1 MLWAYFDESGT
12 HNDRTGHRTGEV
24 FGGAI
29 ATQES
34 WEQVSLAWN
43 DALADFSIP
52 PPFHMVDFA
61 HSDKNNKPPFDKLD
75 KVAKQALLNRL
86 LDIQAA
92 HIKHIIGITN
102 SRQPYQNQYT
112 QIYRKCLKDVLTVM
126 RDRMAYTSEQ
136 ISVVF
141 AEHPEVSFTTISRYF
156 EDFKKDGAAFA
167 DCRVDKPINSAPLQ
181 MADLIAYELSL
192 SMRERE
198 RRYPYKRMIKSGAE
212 VKLFLLMEG
221 RLTAGSSGRAAGT
234 IKQCG

>member
-12 HNDRTGHRTGEV
+12 HGTTGREKWLV

-34 WEQVSLAWN
+34 WEQVSAAWN

-61 HSDKNNKPPFDKLD
+61 HSDSNNKPPFDKLD
-75 KVAKQALLNRL
+75 KAAKQALLNRL

-102 SRQPYQNQYT
+102 SRQPYQTEYT
-112 QIYRKCLKDVLTVM
+112 HIYTKCLKDILIVM
-126 RDRMAYTSEQ
+126 RDRVAYSSEQ

-141 AEHPEVSFTTISRYF
+141 ADHPNIGFTTISSYF
-156 EDFKKDGAAFA
+156 EDFKKAGAAFA
-167 DCRVDKPINSAPLQ
+167 DCTVDKSINSPPLQ

-192 SMRERE
+192 SKRERE
-198 RRYPYKRMIKSGAE
+198 RRYPYKRMVESGAE
-212 VKLFLLMEG
+212 VKLFLLMEALG
-221 RLTAGSSGRAAGT
+221 TAGSSGRAAGT
-234 IKQCG
+234 LKQGG